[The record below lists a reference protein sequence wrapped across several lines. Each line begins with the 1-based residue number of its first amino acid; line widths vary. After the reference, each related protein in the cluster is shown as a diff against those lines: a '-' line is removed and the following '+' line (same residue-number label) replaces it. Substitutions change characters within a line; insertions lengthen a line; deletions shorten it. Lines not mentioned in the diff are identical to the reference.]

1 MIHPP
6 TDYRVLYASID
17 GSQKSVLHDA
27 PRVSVRDFYIALWNR
42 DIIRIRPEGSIECTK
57 GVFRG
62 PHVSVHG
69 PSGFFFFVFFFF
81 FCYYYYTVMTSPCS
95 PIRVS
100 LGEFLTRAKI
110 RFMAITMD
118 PVEKIPRRMLDVTD
132 PTGQATVI
140 PTFNNLRVNHPHSW
154 TQERLD
160 KHNEV
165 HSDTELICIDTSEI
179 AQVDFDDGQ
188 YCVTHVETDPV
199 LVAGGPA
206 FLSANKRLPH
216 CFVRLPAGIKGT
228 LGVRRTIPHAKA
240 DLLCGQWSIAKRTEN
255 VLCPDKDIPWL
266 PLDYLINQA
275 GITTAIDQM
284 DIGDDIG
291 GDGGG
296 DDNDYYK
303 PYDQLPYVPVPKG
316 IRRTI
321 DEFESLVAMIS
332 PARAA
337 APEPEWFAVGA
348 ALKAAARFFQVG
360 DDVGLR
366 HWLEFSAKCPAKYDM
381 TSAIAKW
388 TRLGCVGKPGF
399 KALRSIASADSPGD
413 YTAKFGDP
421 LLGDDSAAAATDL
434 ASIDDTFYHQTDVG
448 FYMGKHF
455 LQDKVMSR
463 RSTDS
468 TSKIQTYFYDGNR
481 WKPVNHKSV
490 YDIFVIQLKE
500 HYQAFVDMYGD
511 LEVYRQEC
519 LDNGTWH
526 NHVLEHPEVLADKFN
541 HPMAIWFPKIT
552 GTNLT
557 KLWDKCF
564 DGSKNASFMTSLIGG
579 TVDNARAALL
589 DTNRF
594 LIGCNNGII
603 DLTVPGTVTFRRG
616 SPIDHVSMTTGYDYY
631 DPKIHSQ
638 SDRDRMDQIRSEVAD
653 LFKSLFVD
661 PLVHDY
667 FMDINAYA
675 LVGENWI
682 EHFIV
687 HTGRGSNGKSLI
699 ASFLHKIYGEYATT
713 IKNSLVIA
721 SSIGTGSA
729 NGHDSEAM
737 KTDKKR
743 YVYAKEIPADVKMQV
758 AVIKEMTGG
767 EVISA
772 RAIYGAAGEIE
783 PNYTLNLFC
792 NNVPIMDAVDGG
804 IIRRLRV
811 IDYPVQFVPNL
822 PADEA
827 TETKKCADPGLRAKL
842 NQIEYIQQG
851 LRILLEIYQ
860 QRIRPGQV
868 INVPAS
874 VLNEANQ
881 VISESDPKTQLVSDG
896 LLLIAPDADRLGPHG
911 EHHRSREWR
920 IKTKDLK
927 ALIVGARLASPSMA
941 NKFINNIFHR
951 AEYTRSTINLQTGT
965 RSSTMYIYGLKMTE
979 DGEQLVAQTAGHL
992 SGQKR
997 PREEQ

>member
-1 MIHPP
+1 MASGPCIPP
-6 TDYRVLYASID
+6 
-17 GSQKSVLHDA
+17 
-27 PRVSVRDFYIALWNR
+27 
-42 DIIRIRPEGSIECTK
+42 
-57 GVFRG
+57 
-62 PHVSVHG
+62 
-69 PSGFFFFVFFFF
+69 
-81 FCYYYYTVMTSPCS
+81 S
-95 PIRVS
+95 PISVT
-100 LGEFLTRAKI
+100 LGQFLTQAKI
-110 RFMAITMD
+110 RFMAIAMD
-118 PVEKIPRRMLDVTD
+118 PTDKIPRAMTDVTD
-132 PTGQATVI
+132 PTGQTTVI

-154 TQERLD
+154 TQDKLD
-160 KHNEV
+160 MHNQL

-179 AQVDFDDGQ
+179 AQVDFDDGD
-188 YCVTHVETDPV
+188 YCVNHVETDPV

-216 CFVRLPAGIKGT
+216 CFVKLPSGSQGA

-240 DLLCGQWSIAKRTEN
+240 DLLCGQWSIAKRNEP
-255 VLCPDKDIPWL
+255 VLHADKNIPYL
-266 PLDYLINQA
+266 DLDYLIHRA
-275 GITTAIDQM
+275 GITTALDQM
-284 DIGDDIG
+284 DISG
-291 GDGGG
+291 
-296 DDNDYYK
+296 DNDNDDESFV

-316 IRRTI
+316 IRRTV

-332 PARAA
+332 PARSA

-348 ALKAAARFFQVG
+348 AIKAAARFFQVG
-360 DDVGLR
+360 EDVGLR
-366 HWLEFSAKCPAKYDM
+366 HWLGFSAKCPAKYD
-381 TSAIAKW
+381 SAVAHAKW
-388 TRLGCVGKPGF
+388 NRLGAVGKPGF
-399 KALRSIASADSPGD
+399 KALRSIASTDSPD
-413 YTAKFGDP
+413 EYTAKFGDP
-421 LLGDDSAAAATDL
+421 LVGDDAASSTADM
-434 ASIDDTFYHQTDVG
+434 ASLEDTIYHQTDVG
-448 FYMGKHF
+448 HYMGKHF
-455 LQDKVMSR
+455 LKDKVMSS
-463 RSTDS
+463 RSAS
-468 TSKIQTYFYDGNR
+468 SSAKVQSYFFDGNR
-481 WKPVNHKSV
+481 WKPVNHKSI
-490 YDIFVIQLKE
+490 YSIFMTQLKD

-511 LEVYRQEC
+511 LEAYRLEC
-519 LDNGTWH
+519 VDYDTWH
-526 NHVLEHPEVLADKFN
+526 TQVLEHPEVLAEKFD

-564 DGSKNASFMTSLIGG
+564 DGSKNASFLSAMIDG
-579 TVDNARAALL
+579 TIDNDRVALL
-589 DTNRF
+589 DSNKF
-594 LIGCNNGII
+594 LVGCNNGII

-616 SPIDHVSMTTGYDYY
+616 LPTDHVSMTIGYDYY
-631 DPKIHSQ
+631 DPTIHSQ
-638 SDRDRMDQIRSEVAD
+638 AGRDRMDRIRSEVAD

-682 EHFIV
+682 EQFLV
-687 HTGRGSNGKSLI
+687 HTGRGSNGKSLV

-713 IKNSLVIA
+713 IKNSLVVA
-721 SSIGTGSA
+721 TAGTASA

-758 AVIKEMTGG
+758 AAIKEMTGG

-827 TETKKCADPGLRAKL
+827 TEIKKCADPGLRTKL

-851 LRILLEIYQ
+851 LQILLEIYKE
-860 QRIRPGQV
+860 RIRPGQV
-868 INVPAS
+868 IPVPPS
-874 VLNEANQ
+874 VLTEADQ
-881 VISESDPKTQLVSDG
+881 VISESDPKTQLVNDS
-896 LLLIAPDADRLGPHG
+896 LLMIAPDADRLGPSG
-911 EHHRSREWR
+911 EPNRSREWR
-920 IKTKDLK
+920 VKLKDLK

-941 NKFINNIFHR
+941 NKFVNNLFHR
-951 AEYTRSTINLQTGT
+951 AEFTRSNINLSNGT
-965 RSSTMYIYGLKMTE
+965 RSNTLYVYGIKLTD
-979 DGEQLVAQTAGHL
+979 DGEQLVAQVAGQL

-997 PREEQ
+997 PREDV

>member
-1 MIHPP
+1 MAGPC
-6 TDYRVLYASID
+6 AS
-17 GSQKSVLHDA
+17 
-27 PRVSVRDFYIALWNR
+27 
-42 DIIRIRPEGSIECTK
+42 
-57 GVFRG
+57 
-62 PHVSVHG
+62 
-69 PSGFFFFVFFFF
+69 
-81 FCYYYYTVMTSPCS
+81 S
-95 PIRVS
+95 PISVT
-100 LGEFLTRAKI
+100 LGEFLIQAKI

-118 PVEKIPRRMLDVTD
+118 PIDKIPRAMTDVTD
-132 PTGQATVI
+132 PTGQTTVI
-140 PTFNNLRVNHPHSW
+140 PTFNNLRTNHPHSW
-154 TQERLD
+154 TQDRLD
-160 KHNEV
+160 KHNLH
-165 HSDTELICIDTSEI
+165 HSDTELICIDTSEV
-179 AQVDFDDGQ
+179 AQVDFDDGD
-188 YCVTHVETDPV
+188 YCIEHVETDPV
-199 LVAGGPA
+199 LAAGGPA

-216 CFVRLPAGIKGT
+216 CFVRLPIGT
-228 LGVRRTIPHAKA
+228 RGTMGVRRTIPHAKA
-240 DLLCGQWSIAKRTEN
+240 DLLCGQWSIAKRGEIM
-255 VLCPDKDIPWL
+255 LKPDKDIPWL
-266 PLDYLINQA
+266 DLDYLIHRA
-275 GITTAIDQM
+275 GITTAMNQM
-284 DIGDDIG
+284 DINHQENDTADDMAA
-291 GDGGG
+291 
-296 DDNDYYK
+296 DNSFV

-332 PARAA
+332 PARSA

-381 TSAIAKW
+381 LSAAAKW
-388 TRLGCVGKPGF
+388 NRLGAVGKPGF
-399 KALRSIASADSPGD
+399 KALRSIASTDSPED
-413 YTAKFGDP
+413 YIAKFGDP
-421 LLGDDSAAAATDL
+421 LIYDDSSTATAEL
-434 ASIDDTFYHQTDVG
+434 VSIEDSFYHQTAVG

-455 LQDKVMSR
+455 LKDKVMTRLPASG
-463 RSTDS
+463 S
-468 TSKIQTYFYDGNR
+468 SKTQSYMYDGNR
-481 WKPVNHKSV
+481 WKPVNQKSV
-490 YDIFVIQLKE
+490 YSIFATQMME
-500 HYQAFVDMYGD
+500 HYKAFMDMYGD
-511 LEVYRQEC
+511 LEAYRQEC
-519 LDNGTWH
+519 VERDTWQT
-526 NHVLEHPEVLADKFN
+526 HVLEHPEILAEQFD

-552 GTNLT
+552 GTNLA

-564 DGSKNASFMTSLIGG
+564 DGSKNASFITAVIDG
-579 TVDNARAALL
+579 TVDNDRVALL
-589 DTNRF
+589 DTNKF

-616 SPIDHVSMTTGYDYY
+616 LPTDHVSMTTGYDYY

-638 SDRDRMDQIRSEVAD
+638 ADRERMDQIRSEVAD

-713 IKNSLVIA
+713 IKNNLVIA
-721 SSIGTGSA
+721 SGTGTGSA

-772 RAIYGAAGEIE
+772 RAIYGAAGDIE
-783 PNYTLNLFC
+783 PCYTLNLFC

-827 TETKKCADPGLRAKL
+827 IETKKCADPGLRAKL

-860 QRIRPGQV
+860 ERIRPGQV
-868 INVPAS
+868 IRVPPS
-874 VLNEANQ
+874 VLSEANQ
-881 VISESDPKTQLVSDG
+881 LISESDPKTQLVSDG
-896 LLLIAPDADRLGPHG
+896 LLMIAPDADRLGPNG
-911 EHHRSREWR
+911 DLNRSREWR
-920 IKTKDLK
+920 VKVKDLK
-927 ALIVGARLASPSMA
+927 ALIVGARLASQSMA
-941 NKFINNIFHR
+941 NKFVNNLFHR
-951 AEYTRSTINLQTGT
+951 AEYVRSNVNLQSGT
-965 RSSTMYIYGLKMTE
+965 RSNTLYIYGLKLTE
-979 DGEQLVAQTAGHL
+979 DGLQLAAQGTGHL

-997 PREEQ
+997 PREDVDEN